1 MLAHNEPPSG
11 VCAASLLR
19 EACEEASLS
28 RYRAAKAALAGGE
41 AGTVLRAGAVIDPA
55 ACALLRAALDA
66 NGTSTVDSV
75 DQLEERVLYL
85 GGGRDLGR
93 DLELSLEALLGRR
106 AASALLALPEA
117 FAQQQVG
124 VTAGDGVED
133 GLA

>member
-1 MLAHNEPPSG
+1 M
-11 VCAASLLR
+11 
-19 EACEEASLS
+19 
-28 RYRAAKAALAGGE
+28 
-41 AGTVLRAGAVIDPA
+41 LRAGAVIDPA

-85 GGGRDLGR
+85 GGGRDLGGGGR

-124 VTAGDGVED
+124 VTAGDGVGED
-133 GLA
+133 KASHTVTDL